1 MENNQKQG
9 CGCGRRHNDSS
20 KIVAQSAP
28 NNDSSKIVTQSTPIV
43 QLGKNYLP
51 NEMNQKQEALVELIR
66 AVHARKGKISN
77 RFQK

>member
-9 CGCGRRHNDSS
+9 CGCGRSH
-20 KIVAQSAP
+20 
-28 NNDSSKIVTQSTPIV
+28 NDSSKIVTQSTPIV

>member
-9 CGCGRRHNDSS
+9 CGCGRRH
-20 KIVAQSAP
+20 
-28 NNDSSKIVTQSTPIV
+28 NDSSKIVTQSTPIV